1 MAGYK
6 NMNHQVFRKSSNLEH
21 YIYNDISSLV
31 LLVFVIFRYEFHILC
46 RLTFYVYGNHSEN
59 CFRSET
65 ENVWPC
71 TSGSLFGFT
80 ASLYLTTMR
89 QLHSLLYKCNCSLI
103 LSFLQ
108 NYFVNVYSVH

>member
-1 MAGYK
+1 MGYK

-65 ENVWPC
+65 ERMYGLAPQVLC
-71 TSGSLFGFT
+71 LDSQLLFT
-80 ASLYLTTMR
+80 LQLCASCI
-89 QLHSLLYKCNCSLI
+89 H
-103 LSFLQ
+103 
-108 NYFVNVYSVH
+108 YSINAIAL